1 MCLMAKNSKVIS
13 PNSSDDE
20 VDEED
25 EIANLIKQ
33 YGKSAATRI
42 MKLIMKLDDLD
53 ETLESQEEL
62 FRLEREKS
70 ETLEKHLTN
79 ERKENKRLEESL
91 KGKDSILLE
100 VEESLTSEKRKM
112 NDLTKEL
119 SLVEDTHANSKR
131 DNEKLQESLT
141 SLQAVHTSLE
151 VKVNTLLES
160 SSNTCKSSSHLVLQL
175 VTVVH
180 DALILIFK
188 LVLLTMPKCKP

>member
-1 MCLMAKNSKVIS
+1 MAKNSKVIS